1 MNHGVPFVESHLF
14 DRPITN
20 HPSII
25 HQDVQPAMVGL
36 DLLHQSMNLVSLS
49 DIGMV
54 KMDNSSLTAKPL
66 GQLLRVAPI
75 LT

>member
-1 MNHGVPFVESHLF
+1 
-14 DRPITN
+14 
-20 HPSII
+20 
-25 HQDVQPAMVGL
+25 MVGL